1 LCTLLRNAAL
11 ATPFV
16 SIPSPLFSIQ
26 RGVYPSQF
34 GVAAS
39 TTLPPRVQRS
49 CARGLLSPFFPFNR
63 SLSSGDRPS
72 LHASREH
79 AN

>member
-1 LCTLLRNAAL
+1 VHSFAQCSPCNPFRFNPFPTLFHSTGGVSFPVRRGSLNYLAA
-11 ATPFV
+11 
-16 SIPSPLFSIQ
+16 
-26 RGVYPSQF
+26 
-34 GVAAS
+34 
-39 TTLPPRVQRS
+39 RVQRS